1 MNTYK
6 IKCSSQKTVELTI
19 HIHHYS
25 YLGFKI
31 MLLRR
36 VQFANQKATSGNFGA
51 YLWRSP
57 HLQVQT
63 CSSGD
68 SSGNYSVC
76 NYKGSHDV
84 VGKINVE
91 PINLPSF
98 RKMDNI
104 GLSRKQYTST
114 HYASALSPSLA
125 IDDRFFPTAGIVNFE
140 DGKEAY
146 KVE

>member
-1 MNTYK
+1 
-6 IKCSSQKTVELTI
+6 
-19 HIHHYS
+19 
-25 YLGFKI
+25 

-36 VQFANQKATSGNFGA
+36 VQFANQKATIGNFGA

-63 CSSGD
+63 CSSSD

-104 GLSRKQYTST
+104 GLSRKRYTST

-125 IDDRFFPTAGIVNFE
+125 IEDRFFPTAGIVNFE